1 MQLIIFLFMFI
12 LFNKQR
18 KMVWSLT
25 KYLFIYDVE
34 DFYFQVSLQKMV
46 LAVSLNHWIIMN
58 YDRIYNLGIHELS
71 FDVLYYMP
79 HINVIWKPQY

>member
-1 MQLIIFLFMFI
+1 
-12 LFNKQR
+12 
-18 KMVWSLT
+18 MVWSLT

-34 DFYFQVSLQKMV
+34 NFYFQVSLQKIV
-46 LAVSLNHWIIMN
+46 LVSVSLNHWIIMN
-58 YDRIYNLGIHELS
+58 IYDRFFNLGIHELS

>member
-34 DFYFQVSLQKMV
+34 NFYFQVSLQKMV
-46 LAVSLNHWIIMN
+46 LSVSLNHWIIMN
-58 YDRIYNLGIHELS
+58 YDRICNLSIYELS

-79 HINVIWKPQY
+79 HNVIWKPQY

>member
-25 KYLFIYDVE
+25 KSLFIYDVE

-46 LAVSLNHWIIMN
+46 LAVFESLDN
-58 YDRIYNLGIHELS
+58 YEYI
-71 FDVLYYMP
+71 
-79 HINVIWKPQY
+79 

>member
-34 DFYFQVSLQKMV
+34 NFYFQVSLQKMV
-46 LAVSLNHWIIMN
+46 LAVFESLDN
-58 YDRIYNLGIHELS
+58 YERIYNLSIYELS

-79 HINVIWKPQY
+79 HNVIWKPQY